1 MARGPIHCDSD
12 AMQINEILQ
21 LGQTATAPTRS
32 QTNGRS
38 AWKRALDV
46 ALIVFLAPALIP
58 LYALI
63 SLWIK
68 IVSPGPMLFRQVRV
82 GYRGNHFT
90 CLKFRS
96 MKAGADHG
104 VHKDYL
110 KELIHSETPMTKMDA
125 KDDARLIPLG
135 ALLRST
141 GLDELPQL
149 INVLRGE
156 MSIVGPR
163 PCMPYECEDYLPWQR
178 ERFDTLPGLTGLWQV
193 NGKNKTTFN
202 EMIKY
207 DITYTR
213 NKSLWPDIKIIAKTI
228 PALISQIRETR
239 ASRRTQS
246 RNKAVFSR

>member
-1 MARGPIHCDSD
+1 
-12 AMQINEILQ
+12 MQKNEIH
-21 LGQTATAPTRS
+21 QTGGSATAPTRCRA
-32 QTNGRS
+32 NGIS

-46 ALIVFLAPALIP
+46 ALIVFLAPALLP

-82 GYRGNHFT
+82 GYRGSHFT

-96 MKAGADHG
+96 MKVGADAG

-110 KELIHSETPMTKMDA
+110 RELIHSETPMTKMDA
-125 KDDARLIPLG
+125 KGDARLIPLG

-163 PCMPYECEDYLPWQR
+163 PCIPYECEGYLPWQW

-193 NGKNKTTFN
+193 SGKNKTTFN
-202 EMIKY
+202 EMIHY
-207 DITYTR
+207 DITYAR

-228 PALISQIRETR
+228 PALMAQVLETWAGR
-239 ASRRTQS
+239 KTQPL
-246 RNKAVFSR
+246 NKPVLAT